1 MMAIL
6 LRERGG
12 LLGSFGNLCGLAAGV
27 FGLGLATYTGVLLAN
42 TAVPL
47 WQESRRVLPI
57 LFGASAMA
65 SVGSAAEAFF
75 EHSEELRIAQ
85 AFGLIGQLVEIAAGV
100 VMERQASVVPRVV
113 RPLKR
118 GLSGLMW
125 RTAAAITASSVIV
138 SLLSN
143 QSRNKKVA
151 AGVLGTLGSVLMRFA
166 VQHAGVV
173 SSRDARASF
182 HQQRAGHG
190 AAEIGVGA
198 AAIR

>member
-6 LRERGG
+6 LRKRGG
-12 LLGSFGNLCGLAAGV
+12 LLGRFGNLCGLAAGI
-27 FGLGLATYTGVLLAN
+27 FGLGLATYAGVLLAN

-57 LFGASAMA
+57 LFGSSAMA
-65 SVGSAAEAFF
+65 SAGPACEIFLEDAGER
-75 EHSEELRIAQ
+75 RIAR
-85 AFGLIGQLVEIAAGV
+85 AFGTMGQLVELTAAV
-100 VMERQASVVPRVV
+100 VMERQASVVPRVG

-118 GLSGLMW
+118 GLSGVMW
-125 RTAAAITASSVIV
+125 RTAAVLTASSVII
-138 SLLSN
+138 SLLPYR
-143 QSRNKKVA
+143 SRNKRFA

-166 VQHAGVV
+166 VEHAGVV